1 MGSLA
6 VVQTLEVT
14 LTLKLAP
21 SAATAAVLLLG
32 ASVPSGSL
40 LHGSL
45 VAVFLIRC
53 TSIGGGLVADL
64 VALNHVEYLWISV
77 VRSEVGRMWIGLQ
90 SRHVGVQS
98 ENSEF
103 E

>member
-14 LTLKLAP
+14 LTLKLTP

-32 ASVPSGSL
+32 AGVSSGSL

-45 VAVFLIRC
+45 VAVLFIRC
-53 TSIGGGLVADL
+53 TSIGGGFVADL
-64 VALNHVEYLWISV
+64 FALNHVEDLWISV
-77 VRSEVGRMWIGLQ
+77 VRSEVGRMLI
-90 SRHVGVQS
+90 
-98 ENSEF
+98 
-103 E
+103 

>member
-64 VALNHVEYLWISV
+64 VALNHVEDLWIS

-90 SRHVGVQS
+90 SRHVGVQR
-98 ENSEF
+98 ENSEL